1 MHAGRPARIDCGNVA
16 ELWNL
21 GIFQQDGD
29 ASATEI
35 QSDLQSLAAATT
47 LLLRT
52 NRRAA
57 AAQTNTCCAEAACSM
72 IGNLGNPQPKKGM
85 NKLITRNLTS
95 PLAGLAAIVCSLIAA
110 PHMALAQE
118 VQPVLDTSRAI
129 AQSTEESQARIDQL
143 DQRTQNLLSDF
154 RANLQQLEQLNRY
167 NASQQRQV
175 DAQRREMQS
184 LEEDINNIAS
194 LQRAIQPLMEDMVEA
209 LDQLVEA
216 DIPFLMEE
224 RRNRVERL
232 RRLMDDPARS
242 PAQRYRLVV
251 EAYQIENEYGRTIES
266 YRGDIEIGGRS
277 FENVEF
283 LRIGRVALIMRT
295 DDDQTLKRFDRAS
308 RQWVDLDMAMLPDV
322 RQASRIAR
330 EQIPPDLIFVPLTAP
345 QTGEG
350 G

>member
-1 MHAGRPARIDCGNVA
+1 MKLKMISIGV
-16 ELWNL
+16 L
-21 GIFQQDGD
+21 
-29 ASATEI
+29 ASVT
-35 QSDLQSLAAATT
+35 LMTGVLSL
-47 LLLRT
+47 
-52 NRRAA
+52 
-57 AAQTNTCCAEAACSM
+57 S
-72 IGNLGNPQPKKGM
+72 
-85 NKLITRNLTS
+85 
-95 PLAGLAAIVCSLIAA
+95 AI
-110 PHMALAQE
+110 AQE
-118 VQPVLDTSRAI
+118 VAPVLDASREA
-129 AQSTEESQARIDQL
+129 AQETERSQERIDQL
-143 DQRTQNLLSDF
+143 DARTQGLLSDF

-175 DAQRREMQS
+175 DAQRREMAS
-184 LEEDINNIAS
+184 LEEDISNIAS

-216 DIPFLMEE
+216 DIPFLLEE

-266 YRGDIEIGGRS
+266 YRGDIQIGGRS

-308 RQWVDLDMAMLPDV
+308 GQWVDLDMAMLPDV